1 MVNIPVLKI
10 ESDNGVL
17 LVSRNAKQELLPI
30 EKNTIIKNINS
41 DIIKI
46 DQKRRYKCVVETKD
60 DVCIDGLLNSSFF
73 KIYSILRVL
82 SKTDPPSGTFVED
95 SVEKLNDAVMFRPIF
110 DMILVNFTCRAD
122 SNGDQIWR
130 LEFEET

>member
-82 SKTDPPSGTFVED
+82 SKSDPPSGTFVED
-95 SVEKLNDAVMFRPIF
+95 SIEKLNDAVMFRPIF
-110 DMILVNFTCRAD
+110 DMALVNFTCRAD